1 MVNALPLHAI
11 HIYTKSAVTKN
22 QRNFIPEDV
31 KFTSISNYTNLPC
44 FLKQLSSNLHIA
56 ELCFRLLFVV
66 NLIFKSLEVIF
77 NVCCKHNKT
86 HIFLRKYFLMI
97 NCICIHILCKWK
109 YPLFIV
115 FNQVSW
121 HMRISDK
128 SLFTQKWS
136 LII

>member
-1 MVNALPLHAI
+1 MVNALSFTRDTYLHQVSG
-11 HIYTKSAVTKN
+11 KKN
-22 QRNFIPEDV
+22 QRNFIQKDV

-44 FLKQLSSNLHIA
+44 LLKQLSSNLHIA

-66 NLIFKSLEVIF
+66 SLIFKSLEVIF

-86 HIFLRKYFLMI
+86 HIFVRKYFLMI

-121 HMRISDK
+121 HMSISDK
-128 SLFTQKWS
+128 SLFKQKWS